1 MAKVERLDIR
11 SLLNVEPEYMWTKFG
26 ATNDKVII
34 VCDDGEVKTTYR
46 RVVYCSVIWRLFN
59 IYPKAPILKVHTLEM
74 DRLTTARH
82 LELMG
87 QVYKSIYTAYS
98 GDASF
103 DKHTAWRHLYQVTNS
118 LYNESICYLD
128 RYVETLNILDLLHVV
143 DNPVIKGANAVVQPT
158 QKSIDET
165 YDVIKSTLES
175 DKRLKGN
182 ALANAVRAK
191 MLDNKQV
198 NQCIGPRGFV
208 TEIES
213 TIYPIPITVG
223 YVEGMH
229 RLYDSMVESRSA
241 SKSLM
246 FQKDPLQESE
256 YFNRTLQIYAQV
268 VRHLAVG
275 DCGTTHTMSWFVE
288 GSELRFMDGVHYV
301 ENGVVKTIHK
311 TDQHLVG
318 KTINLRTPFGCITPN
333 RQTVCETCYGEIS
346 HSIPVG
352 VSPGHVAAISIG
364 EKISQLV
371 MSIKH
376 VDGSSAV
383 DAIILG
389 EEYDKYLTPGS
400 DNCSLRI
407 ASGLKGKKIRIVIPS
422 KYADRLL
429 DVRKVTIDDTTN
441 IKNFSELPYVT
452 FLIGSEE
459 DEDGLLEV
467 RVPTAMGARRGSL
480 TQKALIYIK
489 HQGITLDEKGDYVVD
504 LSQWEQSVALF
515 KLPLKH
521 LNMLDFQNSVKK
533 FILSISKS
541 KDDKVNAFT
550 LNGKISSREYAT
562 PVEAIKAFHAL
573 VTSKVDINLSHTIC
587 LAYAVSAVDPKNF
600 NFHLPKGGEDF
611 SFVESSRLMNGRS
624 LSAYMA
630 YERQEK
636 PFKRPTSYIFKDRP
650 SHPMDNLL
658 LGR

>member
-1 MAKVERLDIR
+1 MAKPKTLPAR
-11 SLLNVEPEYMWTKFG
+11 SLLPLTPEDLWLGLG
-26 ATNDKVII
+26 ATNESVVV
-34 VCDDGEVKTTYR
+34 VCDDGEVKTTNR
-46 RVVYCSVIWRLFN
+46 RLVYCAVLWRLFN
-59 IYPKAPILKVHTLEM
+59 VYPKAPILITHTLGME
-74 DRLTTARH
+74 RLTKSKH

-87 QVYKSIYTAYS
+87 SIYKSIYDTYHNEPN
-98 GDASF
+98 F
-103 DKHTAWRHLYQVTNS
+103 DRQNVWKQMYEITNS

-128 RYVETLNILDLLHVV
+128 RYVETLNILDLLEVV
-143 DNPVIKGANAVVQPT
+143 DNPTIREANDTVQPT

-165 YDVIKSTLES
+165 YDVIKTTLENDLS
-175 DKRLKGN
+175 LRGN
-182 ALANAVRAK
+182 VLSNAVRTK
-191 MLDNKQV
+191 MLDIKQV
-198 NQCIGPRGFV
+198 NQCVGPRGFV

-213 TIYPIPITVG
+213 TIYPVPITVG
-223 YVEGMH
+223 YIHGMH

-268 VRHLAVG
+268 VRHISPG
-275 DCGTTHTMSWFVE
+275 DCGTHHTMSWFIE
-288 GSELRFMDGVHYV
+288 GSELRFMDGINYV
-301 ENGVVKTIHK
+301 ENGTVKTIRK
-311 TDQHLVG
+311 TDKHLIG
-318 KTINLRTPFGCITPN
+318 KTLNIRTPFGCIHPN
-333 RQTVCETCYGEIS
+333 RQTICETCYGEIAL
-346 HSIPVG
+346 SIPTG
-352 VSPGHVAAISIG
+352 TNPGHVAAISIG

-383 DAIILG
+383 DDIILG

-400 DNCSLRI
+400 DNCSLRL
-407 ASGLKGKKIRIVIPS
+407 SSDLKDVNVRIVIPS

-429 DVRKVTIDDTTN
+429 DVRKVNIDDSTN
-441 IKNFSELPYVT
+441 IKMFSELPYIT
-452 FLIGSEE
+452 FMLGDENS
-459 DEDGLLEV
+459 EDGLLEV
-467 RVPTAMGARRGSL
+467 RVPTAMGSRRGSL
-480 TQKALIYIK
+480 TQKALLYIK
-489 HQGITLDEKGDYVVD
+489 HQGITLDVNGDYVVD
-504 LSQWEQSVALF
+504 LSQWEPSVALL

-541 KDDKVNAFT
+541 KDDQVNAFT

-573 VTSKVDINLSHTIC
+573 VTSKVDISLSHTIC

-600 NFHLPKGGEDF
+600 NYNLPRGGENF

-624 LSAYMA
+624 LSAFMA
-630 YERQEK
+630 YELQEK
-636 PFKRPTSYIFKDRP
+636 PFKRLTSYTFKDRP
-650 SHPMDNLL
+650 SHPMDSLL